1 MLLAMLREGIEILL
15 ITAIVAAYLGK
26 TGRRSLLPAI
36 WWGVSAAVLASIV
49 LGVGLPQIAVH
60 PVWEGTLAA
69 IAALLVISM
78 TIYLLKSA
86 IRRRRASEEIQPAL
100 EPSGT
105 AAWVAVFL
113 FILLMTAREGI
124 EFVYVSTT
132 FARNAGSGAAI
143 AGALVGLLAATGLAA
158 GFAGYGRRMR
168 VHLFFQVSCI
178 FLVLF
183 ALHLLL
189 YAFDSFTK
197 AGAVPLIDNARW
209 HATTKEWVEGRY
221 AQAVH
226 LVLVIAPMAWLCY
239 ATYSDPRSRQS
250 EQHRAGAA
258 TSPPPLLRK

>member
-168 VHLFFQVSCI
+168 V
-178 FLVLF
+178 LF